1 MKTYL
6 LTCATVALACA
17 QPLAAETLIFGQ
29 TEGIGKDT
37 QRVHFGQIVYCINL
51 ALFKQ
56 AVNQGLGFFLKIG
69 TNLLYDLG
77 RQNTR

>member
-29 TEGIGKDT
+29 TATLPTLDPYNLSPAHEP
-37 QRVHFGQIVYCINL
+37 IN
-51 ALFKQ
+51 
-56 AVNQGLGFFLKIG
+56 N
-69 TNLLYDLG
+69 TLYDAL
-77 RQNTR
+77 TR